1 VCTGCSILAQLNGQG
16 AYWFGRIR
24 AGGGSIQ
31 IDLLDLAEPKEN
43 SMYKSIAMIAGAAA
57 ILSLGS
63 LVSAQ
68 AGGGA
73 TSAPSRYNNAAHTA
87 SVDQT
92 RNFRRVHA
100 VSYTITEF
108 SSSSA
113 RASVP
118 KR

>member
-1 VCTGCSILAQLNGQG
+1 MSKTNAKALAT
-16 AYWFGRIR
+16 
-24 AGGGSIQ
+24 
-31 IDLLDLAEPKEN
+31 
-43 SMYKSIAMIAGAAA
+43 IATAAA

-63 LVSAQ
+63 LGSAQ

-73 TSAPSRYNNAAHTA
+73 TSAPSKYNNVGYTA
-87 SVDQT
+87 SVEQT
-92 RNFRRVHA
+92 RHRLRVHA

-113 RASVP
+113 RTSVP

>member
-1 VCTGCSILAQLNGQG
+1 
-16 AYWFGRIR
+16 
-24 AGGGSIQ
+24 
-31 IDLLDLAEPKEN
+31 
-43 SMYKSIAMIAGAAA
+43 MYKSTATIAIAAA

-73 TSAPSRYNNAAHTA
+73 TSAPSKYSNATQHHGHPQAA
-87 SVDQT
+87 
-92 RNFRRVHA
+92 NYYA
-100 VSYTITEF
+100 ITEF

-113 RASVP
+113 RSSAP

>member
-1 VCTGCSILAQLNGQG
+1 MSKTLAT
-16 AYWFGRIR
+16 IVT
-24 AGGGSIQ
+24 
-31 IDLLDLAEPKEN
+31 
-43 SMYKSIAMIAGAAA
+43 AAA

-63 LVSAQ
+63 LGSVQ

-73 TSAPSRYNNAAHTA
+73 TSAPSKYNNAGYTTNAVQA
-87 SVDQT
+87 
-92 RNFRRVHA
+92 RNRQQVRA

-113 RASVP
+113 RTAP

>member
-1 VCTGCSILAQLNGQG
+1 MMSKTLVAIA
-16 AYWFGRIR
+16 A
-24 AGGGSIQ
+24 AGG
-31 IDLLDLAEPKEN
+31 
-43 SMYKSIAMIAGAAA
+43 

-63 LVSAQ
+63 LLPAQ

-73 TSAPSRYNNAAHTA
+73 TSAPSKYNNAGTTA
-87 SVDQT
+87 SVEQT
-92 RNFRRVHA
+92 RNRQHVRA

-113 RASVP
+113 RTAP